1 MRKGTIIM
9 PNEIKISLK
18 TISIHNYFRTF
29 AKGLYKLKFMVVMYL
44 TFGDRFDIH
53 IQAYFSMLS
62 FYRQLSDDDRIVM
75 VTTNPNFYK
84 RISFADII
92 PVNDKTIEEWKGK
105 HHFLWRTKIKAIEMV
120 AFKYSDSDLVY
131 VDCDTFLY
139 GDLSKLKEGL
149 QKGQGYMDVDDGHPK
164 YRKFK
169 PMHMWE
175 KIAGH
180 TYAGITLGMQ
190 HHMWVAG
197 VLGIP
202 YSYKHVV
209 IQTAL
214 QLCDEIMDDEPE
226 DIVVEQYA
234 LSIAMYEKASL
245 ASTQDFIGHYWAN
258 KDAWIKMINVF
269 MIRSYMTNA
278 TLEQDLKEFQQL
290 PLSEVPT
297 YLRKRNT
304 ARRLK
309 TLIDKLFKPRDY
321 TFIEKDKIIK

>member
-1 MRKGTIIM
+1 
-9 PNEIKISLK
+9 
-18 TISIHNYFRTF
+18 
-29 AKGLYKLKFMVVMYL
+29 MVVMYL
-44 TFGDRFDIH
+44 TFGNRFDIH

-62 FYRQLSDDDRIVM
+62 FYRQLSDGDHIVM
-75 VTTNPNFYK
+75 VTTHPEFYK
-84 RISFADII
+84 RLTFADVLSI
-92 PVNDKTIEEWKGK
+92 DDAAIEEWEGK

-120 AFKYSDSDLVY
+120 AREYAGCDLLY

-139 GDLSKLKEGL
+139 GDLSKLRDGMLNGK
-149 QKGQGYMDVDDGHPK
+149 GYMDADDGHPK

-175 KIAGH
+175 KIGGH

-202 YSYKHVV
+202 CANKQTV

-214 QLCDEIMDDEPE
+214 GLCDGMLDDEPE

-234 LSIAMYEKASL
+234 LSVAMYEKVSL
-245 ASTQDFIGHYWAN
+245 NSTQDFIGHYWAN
-258 KDAWIKMINVF
+258 KDAWLKMINAF
-269 MIRSYMTNA
+269 MIKSYMTNA
-278 TLEQDLKEFQQL
+278 TLEEDIKEFQML
-290 PLSEVPT
+290 PLAEVPT

-309 TLIDKLFKPRDY
+309 ILIDKLFKPRDY

>member
-1 MRKGTIIM
+1 
-9 PNEIKISLK
+9 
-18 TISIHNYFRTF
+18 
-29 AKGLYKLKFMVVMYL
+29 MYL
-44 TFGDRFDIH
+44 TFGDRLDIY

-62 FYRQLSDDDRIVM
+62 FYRQLGEYDHIVM
-75 VTTNPNFYK
+75 VTTDPKFYK
-84 RISFADII
+84 RASFADVICI
-92 PVNDKTIEEWKGK
+92 DNATVEEWKGK
-105 HHFLWRTKIKAIEMV
+105 HHFFWRSKIKAIEMV
-120 AFKYSDSDLVY
+120 AQKYNDSDLIY

-149 QKGQGYMDVDDGHPK
+149 LGGQGYMDMDDGHPK

-175 KIAGH
+175 KIGGH

-202 YSYKHVV
+202 NAYKQIV
-209 IQTAL
+209 IQTAI
-214 QLCDEIMDDEPE
+214 QLCDEILDDKPE

-245 ASTQDFIGHYWAN
+245 ASTKDFIGHYWSN
-258 KDAWIKMINVF
+258 KDEWIKTINTF
-269 MIRSYMTNA
+269 KIKSYMSNA
-278 TLEQDLKEFQQL
+278 SLKEDLEEYQL
-290 PLSEVPT
+290 LPISVIPIRLH
-297 YLRKRNT
+297 KRNT

-309 TLIDKLFKPRDY
+309 KLIDKLFKPNNY
-321 TFIEKDKIIK
+321 IFIEKDKIH